1 MKYLGL
7 VVLFFTGMSLMAD
20 PSPGIIDEYTQVEG
34 YINDRKPTNEFKKR
48 NLEFN
53 ILTAVKS
60 TLAKK
65 INNTKEIKAINMTEI
80 AYEKAKDSHKVY
92 VRYKAF
98 YIYYEFIINPEIYIV
113 SPLDEIVYLK
123 PESFKPVASEADQ
136 APAPAPAKTGEAPK

>member
-7 VVLFFTGMSLMAD
+7 VVLLFTALSISAD
-20 PSPGIIDEYTQVEG
+20 PTPGIMDEYTQVEG
-34 YINDRKPTNEFKKR
+34 YINDRKPTNEFKKK

-65 INNTKEIKAINMTEI
+65 IMNTKEIKAINMSEI

-92 VRYKAF
+92 VRYKSF

-123 PESFKPVASEADQ
+123 PESFKPVDSSAEP
-136 APAPAPAKTGEAPK
+136 APSPAPAKTGEAPK